1 MHMHTDAASRLAMR
15 RLLREIEHNA
25 ENGLGATNAEVVFLL
40 SRIAAQQEEITR
52 LYKSDEFGMV
62 AVERRPHRIGGRH
75 G

>member
-15 RLLREIEHNA
+15 RLMREIETNA
-25 ENGLGATNAEVVFLL
+25 ENGRGATNAEVVFLL

-62 AVERRPHRIGGRH
+62 AVERRPHELGGRH